1 MDQEHRHQWMMLKQ
15 EPTTSVV
22 ELLGGRNTGSRAQPA
37 LPAIRLE
44 SSQANPRT
52 YVDSYSRWSSEN
64 TTPKRLSRQQQAC
77 AKRQTFPDTRVKHA
91 PGRQPGDLQADSEG
105 SLCTWDLSAI
115 FLEDNNHQHQRRQQ
129 ELIKSPDND
138 IIASD
143 FEVVSKSDERRKNG
157 RCNDAT
163 DVLYCHAYI

>member
-1 MDQEHRHQWMMLKQ
+1 MVLKQ

-77 AKRQTFPDTRVKHA
+77 AKRQTFPDTRVNTLL
-91 PGRQPGDLQADSEG
+91 GDNPEICKQTVPVASVHGTYL
-105 SLCTWDLSAI
+105 LSSWKTTI
-115 FLEDNNHQHQRRQQ
+115 ININNAN
-129 ELIKSPDND
+129 KS
-138 IIASD
+138 
-143 FEVVSKSDERRKNG
+143 
-157 RCNDAT
+157 
-163 DVLYCHAYI
+163 

>member
-1 MDQEHRHQWMMLKQ
+1 MDQEHRHQWMVLKQ

-77 AKRQTFPDTRVKHA
+77 ANRQTFPDTRVNTLL
-91 PGRQPGDLQADSEG
+91 GDNPGDLQADSAS

-115 FLEDNNHQHQRRQQ
+115 FLEDNNHQHRRRQQ
-129 ELIKSPDND
+129 ELSKSPDND

-143 FEVVSKSDERRKNG
+143 FEVVSKSDERLKND
-157 RCNDAT
+157 RCIDAT
-163 DVLYCHAYI
+163 DVLY